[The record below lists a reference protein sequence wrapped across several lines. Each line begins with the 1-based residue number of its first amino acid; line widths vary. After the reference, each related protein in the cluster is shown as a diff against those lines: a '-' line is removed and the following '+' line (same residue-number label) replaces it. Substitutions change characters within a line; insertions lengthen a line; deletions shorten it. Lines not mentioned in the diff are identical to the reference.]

1 MTMVLFVISRYPEQ
15 SWSPCKQ
22 RINCIM
28 YFRAT
33 EVILKT
39 STCSLTRRPD
49 FDQILIM
56 KSEYAVCVSFTINTP
71 TGISANS
78 LSFMDRDSIY
88 LDKNQY
94 ARGEMFCRRHSSGKT
109 IRIQALKQQQKED
122 TSNHSTSFL
131 HMSSFQLS

>member
-22 RINCIM
+22 RINCIV
-28 YFRAT
+28 YFSAT
-33 EVILKT
+33 EVMLKT
-39 STCSLTRRPD
+39 STCSITRRPD

-56 KSEYAVCVSFTINTP
+56 KNEYAVCVSFTINTP

-94 ARGEMFCRRHSSGKT
+94 ARGETFCRRHSSGKT
-109 IRIQALKQQQKED
+109 IRIQALKQQKED

-131 HMSSFQLS
+131 QMSSFQLS